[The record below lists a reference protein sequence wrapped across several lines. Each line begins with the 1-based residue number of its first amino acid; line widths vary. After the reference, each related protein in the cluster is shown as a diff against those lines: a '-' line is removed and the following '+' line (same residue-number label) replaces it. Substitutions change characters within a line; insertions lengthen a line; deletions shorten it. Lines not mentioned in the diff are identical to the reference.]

1 MRSTIED
8 DQLRISIFSCS
19 TSDRVNDLCLIGFS
33 AFSSKA
39 S

>member
-8 DQLRISIFSCS
+8 DQLRISIFSCI
-19 TSDRVNDLCLIGFS
+19 SDRVNDLCLIGFS